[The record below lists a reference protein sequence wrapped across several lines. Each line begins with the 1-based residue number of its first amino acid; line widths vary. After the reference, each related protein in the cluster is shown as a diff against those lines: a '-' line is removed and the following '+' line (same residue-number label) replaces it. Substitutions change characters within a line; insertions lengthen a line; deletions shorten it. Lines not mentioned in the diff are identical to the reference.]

1 MIRSRDQNKWSA
13 AVCFLTMTRIITAI
27 EIQKKDPNRV
37 NIYLDDEFA
46 FGLAGYLAVWLKV
59 GDPVSEEKITNLISD
74 DHLETSVQKALHFL
88 SFRPRSTCEVRKNL
102 ENREIPESVIEETI
116 ERLKRNSVLDDQKFA
131 QDWIENR
138 SDFRPRSRSA
148 LRMELRQ
155 KGIPEEVIQTALEEV
170 DEEALTIQAARKY
183 LRRLSGLNKLEF
195 RKKLS
200 AHLARRGFSFASI
213 NPVVTLA
220 WNEIQSTSD
229 HGASIN
235 NEEN

>member
-1 MIRSRDQNKWSA
+1 
-13 AVCFLTMTRIITAI
+13 MTRIITAI
-27 EIQKKDPNRV
+27 ENQKKDPQRV
-37 NIYLDDEFA
+37 NIYLDEEFA
-46 FGLAGYLAVWLKV
+46 FGLAGYLAAWLLV
-59 GDPVSEEKITNLISD
+59 GESISEEKIKKLISD
-74 DHLETSVQKALHFL
+74 DLLETAVQKALHFL
-88 SFRPRSTCEVRKNL
+88 SFRPRSTSEVRKNL

-116 ERLKRNSVLDDQKFA
+116 DRLKGNSVLDDQKFA
-131 QDWIENR
+131 YEWVENR

-155 KGIPEEVIQTALEEV
+155 KGIPEDVIQTALEEV
-170 DEEALTIQAARKY
+170 DDESLTLQAARKY
-183 LRRLSGLNKLEF
+183 MRRLSGLNKLDF

-229 HGASIN
+229 HGASNN
-235 NEEN
+235 NEDNSWK